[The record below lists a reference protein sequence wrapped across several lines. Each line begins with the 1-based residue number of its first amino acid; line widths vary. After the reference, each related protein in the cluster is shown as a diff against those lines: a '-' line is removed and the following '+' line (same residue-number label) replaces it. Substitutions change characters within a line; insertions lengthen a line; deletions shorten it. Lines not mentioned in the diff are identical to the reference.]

1 MEKIREDG
9 EHVLVLYPKRGPPLT
24 EDLARL
30 RAAGVDR
37 VWVTPQTPFMVPLF
51 GGFILAFV
59 VGNLLIGILGL
70 GR

>member
-1 MEKIREDG
+1 
-9 EHVLVLYPKRGPPLT
+9 
-24 EDLARL
+24 L